1 MRAGG
6 SSVNGLL
13 LRPVPLASPDRLLAS
28 LFTVVS
34 GIALGL
40 AGARALA
47 RLIRGRLYDV
57 SATEPVRFV
66 MLAPLLAAVAL
77 VAIYVPARRAATV
90 DPLVAI
96 RE

>member
-1 MRAGG
+1 MI
-6 SSVNGLL
+6 
-13 LRPVPLASPDRLLAS
+13 
-28 LFTVVS
+28 VVFE

-40 AGARALA
+40 VGAWALA

-66 MLAPLLAAVAL
+66 ALALLLAAVAL
-77 VAIYVPARRAATV
+77 VAIYVPARRAAAV